1 MKFRIVKLSEIAKH
15 PNHSLSPK
23 DYLMSDLKHY
33 RGWDYN
39 FDPKRPVS
47 GQWRATRAGVGMNT
61 NSEKG
66 LKRMIDQKLH
76 LEAEKRIISER
87 HGQSVVENLKRNV
100 RLDLRPDILHHDKS
114 YLLPDAVSFDE
125 LFTVIGEPQRW
136 PFTPTIKDTMKI
148 SSWIRFRDAA
158 HGHPVE
164 QVKPSPEVFNALRA
178 NMLDLGSRDEVS
190 FEIIVHD
197 NGWALVLVQHSQI
210 IGSRWIAY
218 IDAATLPLEGRS

>member
-1 MKFRIVKLSEIAKH
+1 MDKPVDKH
-15 PNHSLSPK
+15 
-23 DYLMSDLKHY
+23 
-33 RGWDYN
+33 G
-39 FDPKRPVS
+39 
-47 GQWRATRAGVGMNT
+47 
-61 NSEKG
+61 
-66 LKRMIDQKLH
+66 
-76 LEAEKRIISER
+76 EA
-87 HGQSVVENLKRNV
+87 VVANLKRNI
-100 RLDLRPDILHHDKS
+100 RLDSRPDILHHDKS
-114 YLLPDAVSFDE
+114 YLLPDAVTFDE

-197 NGWALVLVQHSQI
+197 NGWALVIVEHSQI